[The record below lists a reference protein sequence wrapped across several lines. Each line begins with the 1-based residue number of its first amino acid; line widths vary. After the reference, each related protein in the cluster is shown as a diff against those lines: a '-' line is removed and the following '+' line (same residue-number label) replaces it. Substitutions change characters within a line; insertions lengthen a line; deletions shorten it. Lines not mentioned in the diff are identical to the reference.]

1 MELFMIKRIRWVS
14 LLIVVQVCLVLLL
27 IYLSGEVPAGAERYQ
42 PYFLVPTLVIT
53 IFFLAT
59 FFLTFFD
66 HPKTKFIL
74 QSVFD
79 DSVIP
84 FVILLI
90 LIGLLAV
97 SAITYYILADTLEI
111 AIYHYLMPLAVLS
124 YALFWEVMILL
135 SYTRKELRDKPKF
148 WIWLPFLLAANYFLW
163 HKLVNAGRY
172 LQPNLPNVY
181 PRETIKVFSTYKWW
195 QLMLPI
201 KEFKNNWPF
210 GLILTYLFENL
221 IGTAGVWYVYQAT
234 LLLTSFFLSWKV
246 FRSPVFSYVLAIC
259 LGFGT
264 HHYHAFQYS
273 GITGFYLMHALM
285 LILLYL
291 SYAFIRAEGRKL
303 WYLVG
308 IVPTL
313 LLTAIYYEGWLD
325 FFASVWL
332 ITIFL
337 YFYFKHNKQ
346 NQYYKSLFIIFAI
359 FNVVFAAYFTISLTY
374 TEFAHDSGESALVL
388 FYGKDFFWR
397 AVDDLISNYFTN
409 LYVTLT
415 NFLPPALI
423 TSNALYQYSDQ
434 LAGQTPLTYYHYL
447 FWWRYF
453 AGAAAVLFYGFFI
466 KQIKKAFSSE
476 LFSSAFPMVIFSIM
490 VAVNGA
496 THHIIQFLPVRSMP
510 VFGYYVQQGVLG
522 FSLLIAYGLHLFVKN
537 TQNKSR
543 AAIVVA
549 LVIGMILWSSIRR
562 PNYLWHMIEM
572 VGIDHQGPYPNPLNT
587 LIITMRRV
595 FFPNFLL

>member
-1 MELFMIKRIRWVS
+1 MKLSMYKRIRWVS
-14 LLIVVQVCLVLLL
+14 LLIIIQVFLGLFLV
-27 IYLSGEVPAGAERYQ
+27 IRPAAMPSGAEQYQRYLLA
-42 PYFLVPTLVIT
+42 PIIIISVIFSVA
-53 IFFLAT
+53 FFFT
-59 FFLTFFD
+59 FSN
-66 HPKTKFIL
+66 HPKIKSVL
-74 QSVFD
+74 RSVFED
-79 DSVIP
+79 AMIP

-90 LIGLLAV
+90 VIGFLAMCATIYFV
-97 SAITYYILADTLEI
+97 LADTLEVP
-111 AIYHYLMPLAVLS
+111 IYHHLMPVAVLAYTLS
-124 YALFWEVMILL
+124 WEVLILL
-135 SYTRKELRDKPKF
+135 SYTRKEMRDKSKF
-148 WIWLPFLLAANYFLW
+148 WIWLPLLLAANYFLW
-163 HKLVNAGRY
+163 HKLANVGRY

-181 PRETIKVFSTYKWW
+181 PDETIKVFSTYKWW

-201 KEFKNNWPF
+201 REFKNNWPF
-210 GLILTYLFENL
+210 GLVLTYLFENL
-221 IGTAGVWYVYQAT
+221 IGTAGVWYVYQAI
-234 LLLTSFFLSWKV
+234 LILSAFFLSWKV
-246 FRSPVFSYVLAIC
+246 FRSPIFSYILAIC

-291 SYAFIRAEGRKL
+291 SYVFIRSEGKNL
-303 WYLVG
+303 WCLAGV
-308 IVPTL
+308 IPTL

-325 FFASVWL
+325 FFASVFL

-337 YFYFKHNKQ
+337 YFYFKHHQ
-346 NQYYKSLFIIFAI
+346 QPQYNRSLFILFAI
-359 FNVVFAAYFTISLTY
+359 FNIVFAAYITISFTY

-434 LAGQTPLTYYHYL
+434 LAGRNPLTYYHYF
-447 FWWRYF
+447 FWWRYL
-453 AGAAAVLFYGFFI
+453 AGAAAMIFYGFFI
-466 KQIKKAFSSE
+466 KQVKKSFSSE
-476 LFSSAFPMVIFSIM
+476 LFSTAFPIVIFSIM
-490 VAVNGA
+490 VAINGA
-496 THHIIQFLPVRSMP
+496 THHIIQFLPARSMP

-522 FSLLIAYGLHLFVKN
+522 FSLLIAYGMHLYLKN
-537 TQNKSR
+537 ARNKKQ
-543 AAIVVA
+543 AAILVA
-549 LVIGMILWSSIRR
+549 LVIGIILWSSIRR

-587 LIITMRRV
+587 LIITIRRV